1 MPRKRYYEDYSEYMT
16 AGEFER
22 LMDAINSGVILDSI
36 AFSRQNLNMYKYQPG
51 EVDRLIRTWSGSSY
65 HDPFA
70 DCEISISW
78 DMFAQI
84 AHEAAQQTY
93 GVESIDIQ
101 GTTIYATIKSN
112 SGRSTWVAEYDFDDN
127 GRITGKFNCHTPYF
141 EAVAPR
147 ALGERIQKLIK
158 RAIDN

>member
-1 MPRKRYYEDYSEYMT
+1 MQRKRYYEDYSEYMT
-16 AGEFER
+16 KGEFMR
-22 LMDAINSGVILDSI
+22 LLDAVDSGVILDSI

-65 HDPFA
+65 HDHFV
-70 DCEISISW
+70 DLEISINR

-84 AHEAAQQTY
+84 VHEAAQQTY

-101 GTTIYATIKSN
+101 GTTVYATIKSN
-112 SGRSTWVAEYDFDDN
+112 TGRSTWVAEYDFDDN
-127 GRITGKFNCHTPYF
+127 GRISGNFKCHTPYF

-147 ALGERIQKLIK
+147 ALGERIQKLIR
-158 RAIDN
+158 RAVDI